1 MQMTNVTVHERPGVY
16 SAFDASSV
24 VSAAR
29 GVGTV
34 GLAAPAAAGTANEVV
49 TLYSFAEGIAAFGE
63 GEAMDTLLEVLY
75 ANGAGEVK
83 AVRVS
88 LEDYASAF
96 AALEECED
104 VDVVVCA
111 SAELA
116 VHQALKES
124 VERASGERRERIAV
138 VGFGGGVSE
147 AVEHAESLNS
157 ERTVLVTGKLSAES
171 VAPALAAAAA
181 AVIAG
186 GSDPSKPLNGETLRG
201 ADAVTGR
208 YSDAE
213 IDALVKGGV
222 TPVEALGGEVSIVRA
237 VTTRTKTEDAADAT
251 WRELTTIRIVDDVI
265 PTIRNALKARFLR
278 SKNNARTRSA
288 VRSQVIVELENFLA
302 LERIDSYG
310 EVSVTALESDPTV
323 CLVAFDFAVA
333 HGLSRIYLTA
343 HITV

>member
-24 VSAAR
+24 VGAAF
-29 GVGTV
+29 GTGTV

-63 GEAMDTLLEVLY
+63 GAAMDKLLETLY
-75 ANGAGEVK
+75 ANGAREVK

-88 LEDYASAF
+88 GTDHASAF
-96 AALEECED
+96 AALEACEGI
-104 VDVVVCA
+104 DVVICA
-111 SAELA
+111 DTALA
-116 VHQALKES
+116 THQALRES
-124 VERASGERRERIAV
+124 VEKASEERRERIAV
-138 VGFGGGVSE
+138 VANGGGVSE
-147 AVEHAESLNS
+147 SVGHAAGINS
-157 ERTVLVTGKLSAES
+157 ERVVLAAAKLSDTAA
-171 VAPALAAAAA
+171 APALAAAVAA
-181 AVIAG
+181 AIVR
-186 GSDPSKPLNGETLRG
+186 GSDPSAPINGETLRG
-201 ADAVTGR
+201 MDAVTGR

-213 IDALVKGGV
+213 IDALVLGGV
-222 TPVEALGGEVSIVRA
+222 TPVEVSGGEVGIVRA
-237 VTTRTKTEDAADAT
+237 VTTRTKTGDAADAS

-265 PTIRNALKARFLR
+265 PTIRNVLKSRFLR
-278 SKNNARTRSA
+278 GKNNARTRAA

-323 CLVAFDFAVA
+323 CLVEFDFAVA